1 MLESNVKRTASAIR
15 PPSVLPS
22 KTLLLSA
29 VIVLLATA
37 ARAAAGDGSD
47 DARGEHWVGT
57 WAAAPQTVESLFNQS
72 NVVFT
77 DQTIREIVHTSVA
90 GDRVRVRL
98 SNAFGAAPLTIGPAH
113 IALRQ
118 QDSAIVPGTDH
129 PLTFGGAPSILIPAG
144 AFVMSDPV
152 DLRLQTF
159 TDLAI
164 SVYVPGPS
172 GQVTYH
178 ATASQT
184 NYIASGDVT
193 GAVSLS
199 PSQTASSWYFLS
211 GVDVSTHDADAR
223 AVVTLGASITDGTAS
238 TPNANH
244 RWPDDLARRL
254 IGRYGPTEVA
264 VLNEGIAGNR
274 SIFDAI
280 GPNGQARFDR
290 DVVAQAGV
298 KYVVVADL
306 PINDVGFPVLVGPSQ
321 AVTADEI
328 IGGLKQLIR
337 RAHEKGIRI
346 IAGTL
351 TPYMGAF
358 YWTATGEAIREQVND
373 FIRSGAFDGV
383 VDFAGA
389 TADPNNP
396 LVYATQFDSGDHLHP
411 NDAGYQAMANAFDL
425 ALFRDDEGRRGH

>member
-1 MLESNVKRTASAIR
+1 MVVILAMVVAS
-15 PPSVLPS
+15 
-22 KTLLLSA
+22 
-29 VIVLLATA
+29 LALGPA
-37 ARAAAGDGSD
+37 AFARDGHDSD
-47 DARGEHWVGT
+47 RDQHWVGT
-57 WAAAPQTVESLFNQS
+57 WATAPQSVEPNPPFSS
-72 NVVFT
+72 PNVVFT

-90 GDRVRVRL
+90 GHRVRVRL
-98 SNAFGAAPLTIGPAH
+98 SNAFGTYGSAPLTIGDAH

-118 QDSAIVPGTDH
+118 QNSTIVPGTDRQ
-129 PLTFGGAPSILIPAG
+129 LTFGGATSTLIPAG
-144 AFVMSDPV
+144 AFVISDPV
-152 DLRLQTF
+152 DLDLPTF
-159 TDLAI
+159 SDLAI
-164 SVYVPGPS
+164 SIYLPGPT

-178 ATASQT
+178 ATALET
-184 NYIASGDVT
+184 NYIVSGDMT
-193 GAVSLS
+193 SAASLPGA
-199 PSQTASSWYFLS
+199 QTNSSWYFLT
-211 GVDVSTHDADAR
+211 GVEVSTRDDHAR
-223 AVVTLGASITDGTAS
+223 AVVTLGASITDGTMS
-238 TPNANH
+238 TPNTNQ

-254 IGRYGPTEVA
+254 IARYGPAEVA

-274 SIFDAI
+274 LIFDAI
-280 GPNGQARFDR
+280 GPNGPARFDR

-306 PINDVGFPVLVGPSQ
+306 PINDVGFPVIVGPSQ
-321 AVTADEI
+321 AVTGDQI

-337 RAHEKGIRI
+337 RAHEKGLKI

-351 TPYMGAF
+351 TPYKGAF

-396 LVYATQFDSGDHLHP
+396 LVYAAQFDSGDHLHP

-425 ALFRDDEGRRGH
+425 SLFRKGEDEKDH